1 MSVLQSTLRVM
12 WLRIVLSLSLS
23 MIFAAPTNAAETEKS
38 LAIIDTGF
46 DTTIPI
52 IGGAVVHEVCILD
65 WYACPNGVG
74 FQEGLGSATLPQ
86 TITRFS
92 GAGHGTQ
99 MASIA
104 VSTNPQ
110 IKLVLVR
117 LIAYNDRGQRL
128 TVFDSTVTKA
138 FRWIYDNQERFNIGA
153 VAMAQGHHGLLQQ
166 RTYCPKNMELEKL
179 FVQLRQSDIPVFLPT
194 GNSGDKSR
202 IDWPACIPA
211 AMAIGAVGVD
221 GSIAPYSNHDSAL
234 NDFFAAGTLTAS
246 SPGGTR
252 TTATGT
258 SVATVIAASQWIRF
272 SNLNPSMSLRQVSQI
287 FRDSGP
293 MVFDS
298 KFRYGR
304 KIDIDAALLK
314 SEMLIA

>member
-1 MSVLQSTLRVM
+1 M
-12 WLRIVLSLSLS
+12 WLRIALSLSCVLFS
-23 MIFAAPTNAAETEKS
+23 AAPASAVENEKS

-46 DTTIPI
+46 DTTIPSI
-52 IGGAVVHEVCILD
+52 NGAVFHEVCILD

-74 FQEGLGSATLPQ
+74 FQEGVGSATLPQ
-86 TITRFS
+86 TIARFS

-104 VSTNPQ
+104 VGTNPQ
-110 IKLVLVR
+110 IKLVLIR
-117 LIAYNDRGQRL
+117 LIAYSERGQRL
-128 TVFDSTVTKA
+128 SVFDSTVTKA
-138 FRWIYDNQERFNIGA
+138 FRWIYENKERFNIGA

-166 RTYCPKNMELEKL
+166 RNYCPKSLELEKL
-179 FVQLRQSDIPVFLPT
+179 FVQLRNSDIPVFLPT

-202 IDWPACIPA
+202 IDWPACIPT

-234 NDFFAAGTLTAS
+234 NDFFAAGTFSAL
-246 SPGGTR
+246 SPGGIR
-252 TTATGT
+252 TNATGT
-258 SVATVIAASQWIRF
+258 SVATVIAASQWMRL
-272 SNLNPSMSLRQVSQI
+272 SNLDSTLSSRQISQI

-304 KIDIDAALLK
+304 KIDIDAVLAQREKLTT
-314 SEMLIA
+314 

>member
-1 MSVLQSTLRVM
+1 MSVLLSTLRSM
-12 WLRIVLSLSLS
+12 WLRIAISLSLS
-23 MIFAAPTNAAETEKS
+23 MIVATPAEAAETEKS

-52 IGGAVVHEVCILD
+52 IGGAVIHEVCILD
-65 WYACPNGVG
+65 WYACPNGAG

-86 TITRFS
+86 TVTRFS

-104 VSTNPQ
+104 VITNPQ

-117 LIAYNDRGQRL
+117 LIAYSDRGQRL
-128 TVFDSTVTKA
+128 SVFDSTVTKA
-138 FRWIYDNQERFNIGA
+138 FRWIFENKERFNIGA
-153 VAMAQGHHGLLQQ
+153 AAMAQGHHGLLQQ
-166 RTYCPKNMELEKL
+166 RNYCPKSLELEKL
-179 FVQLRQSDIPVFLPT
+179 FVQLRHSDIPVFLPT
-194 GNSGDKSR
+194 GNAGDKSR

-211 AMAIGAVGVD
+211 AMAIGAVSLD
-221 GSIAPYSNHDSAL
+221 GTITPYSNHDSAL
-234 NDFFAAGTLTAS
+234 NDFFATGTFSAL

-258 SVATVIAASQWIRF
+258 SVATVIAASSWMRL
-272 SNLNPSMSLRQVSQI
+272 SNLESTLSSRQISQI

-293 MVFDS
+293 IVFDS

-304 KIDIDAALLK
+304 KIDLDAALLK
-314 SEMLIA
+314 REKLTP